1 MPTRMEIANSDFVA
15 KLASYAGAKVI
26 EPIEIHAAK
35 NDTREKAVQCAT
47 AYFMM
52 GWHWDEI
59 ASVLEDSGFLEHD
72 VEQALVQAKKDV
84 KAKLKEGPFSVLHN
98 GQLVSLTTGGYGVL
112 TDKRGDFISVLVSG
126 EPVNIIAKQIDFEK
140 TASLTQAFVIRS
152 EAAEIMRRYAQT
164 DEELGK
170 STTYRIKPDPQDTS
184 GKGYNW
190 PTGVPHQDPDTGEEI
205 VVEDLDQLQQQVEH
219 SLTVAVRGM
228 MDLAREIEQENK
240 VIEAETAE
248 LQEQLVAVRQ
258 SKAEHEAE
266 LSRLVEEV
274 LNNVE
279 QVYDVQ
285 QEEYTYVMN
294 FLNRLVILHQH
305 VAEPK
310 ERTELQYVSE
320 YKKFYEGMLTWADA
334 QPARIRE
341 KVLTAMEQVKA
352 EVIQR
357 PKPVWKR
364 IFEVIWP
371 TKEHRK
377 MSQDMLSGV
386 WKSIK
391 TWVSNAFAAVQ
402 KYFDSWNNDIKP
414 DLEEQIA
421 QADAFIA
428 QEEALDQV
436 SQAQVAVAAVLK
448 RCK

>member
-1 MPTRMEIANSDFVA
+1 MPTRMEIANSDFVT
-15 KLASYAGAKVI
+15 KLASYADTKVI

-35 NDTREKAVQCAT
+35 NDTREKAVQCAA

-59 ASVLEDSGFLEHD
+59 ASVLEDSGFPEHD
-72 VEQALVQAKKDV
+72 VEHALKQAKKEVD
-84 KAKLKEGPFSVLHN
+84 AKLNEGPFSVLRH
-98 GQLVSLTTGGYGVL
+98 GQLISLTTGGHGTL
-112 TDKRGDFISVLVSG
+112 TDKRGDFVSVLIDG
-126 EPVNIIAKQIDFEK
+126 QLVNVIAKQIDFEK
-140 TASLTQAFVIRS
+140 TASLAQAFALRC
-152 EAAEIMRRYAQT
+152 EAAEILRRQAQT
-164 DEELGK
+164 DEEFGK
-170 STTYRIKPDPQDTS
+170 STTFRVKPDPQDTS

-190 PTGVPHQDPDTGEEI
+190 PVGVPHQDPETGEEI
-205 VVEDLDQLQQQVEH
+205 VVEDLDQLQQQLGH
-219 SLTVAVRGM
+219 SLTVAVRDI
-228 MDLAREIEQENK
+228 MDLSREIEQENK

-248 LQEQLVAVRQ
+248 LQQQLAAVRQ

-266 LSRLVEEV
+266 ISRLIEGV

-285 QEEYTYVMN
+285 QEQYTYVMN
-294 FLNRLVILHQH
+294 FLNRIVILHQH
-305 VAEPK
+305 VSEPK

-320 YKKFYEGMLTWADA
+320 YKKFYEGMLTWADT

-352 EVIQR
+352 EVVQR

-377 MSQDMLSGV
+377 SSQDLAGV
-386 WKSIK
+386 WDSIK

-428 QEEALDQV
+428 QEEALDQAAMT
-436 SQAQVAVAAVLK
+436 QTAVASVLK
-448 RCK
+448 RYK